1 MARYIV
7 RFECLLPVRVD
18 TVIEAE
24 DTNELIHKLEDRDIG
39 EFHFKTIG
47 EFRDIREIFFEEVEV
62 GKIDEQV

>member
-7 RFECLLPVRVD
+7 TFECLLPVRVD

-24 DTNELIHKLEDRDIG
+24 DTNELIHKLDGRDIG

-47 EFRDIREIFFEEVEV
+47 EFKNIKEVFFEEVEV
-62 GKIDEQV
+62 GKIDE

>member
-7 RFECLLPVRVD
+7 TFECLLPIKVD

-24 DTNELIHKLEDRDIG
+24 DTEELIHKLEQRDIG

-47 EFRDIREIFFEEVEV
+47 EFKNIREIIFEEVE
-62 GKIDEQV
+62 DD